1 MRAVIDVISALE
13 KTTVTKELL
22 EVMTRQ
28 IMDNFIMYM
37 YNYYSK
43 KLIFLLFYIY
53 SYFIYITY
61 ILSLCN
67 IVNRCKSINANK
79 YIITE
84 TAIKIKNAII
94 LILFYFSLVG

>member
-1 MRAVIDVISALE
+1 
-13 KTTVTKELL
+13 
-22 EVMTRQ
+22 
-28 IMDNFIMYM
+28 MDNFIIYM

-43 KLIFLLFYIY
+43 KFIFLLFYI
-53 SYFIYITY
+53 TY
-61 ILSLCN
+61 ILPLCN